1 MEKKRVLVSDS
12 QGAFLKMFKRKFKE
26 EFDFIEDSFFNRKET
41 KEFDHILLMIHNHN
55 ELLNFLALEKKE
67 SNVLVC
73 LFNLQFYRS
82 LSFLAET
89 NNLILFD
96 ESKTRNEIL
105 KELKTFFETK
115 SDSKTSKTP
124 FLPLKFSQK
133 KVQEYYKAM
142 YFLM

>member
-1 MEKKRVLVSDS
+1 MEKERVLVFDS
-12 QGAFLKMFKRKFKE
+12 KGTFLKMFKRKFKE
-26 EFDFIEDSFFNRKET
+26 EFDFIENSFFDKTET
-41 KEFDHILLMIHNHN
+41 KEFDRIVFVLHNHN
-55 ELLNFLALEKKE
+55 ELLNFLAQEKKE
-67 SNVLVC
+67 SNILVC

-105 KELKTFFETK
+105 KELKTYFNSK
-115 SDSKTSKTP
+115 LDSKTIEKP
-124 FLPLKFSQK
+124 FLPLNFSQK
-133 KVQEYYKAM
+133 KIKEYYKAM